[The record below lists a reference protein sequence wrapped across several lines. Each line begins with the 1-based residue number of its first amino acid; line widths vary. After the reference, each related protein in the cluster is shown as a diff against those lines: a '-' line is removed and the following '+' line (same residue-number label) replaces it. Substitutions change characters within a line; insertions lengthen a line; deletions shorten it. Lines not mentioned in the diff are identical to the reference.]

1 MGGGN
6 YLTRTARP
14 GDTKYRFRYKGIR
27 VRDLEASLRFY
38 TKVLGVKEHRRG
50 TMGHGGTYVALRSP
64 GSSQELE
71 LNYYPDGS
79 RFATEYRN
87 REELDHL
94 AFVVDDV
101 EAAFRDL
108 VKKGAGLAIDP
119 AHAKGTE
126 IYVKDPSGIWIELL
140 E

>member
-1 MGGGN
+1 M
-6 YLTRTARP
+6 LKSIAIT
-14 GDTKYRFRYKGIR
+14 
-27 VRDLEASLRFY
+27 
-38 TKVLGVKEHRRG
+38 
-50 TMGHGGTYVALRSP
+50 
-64 GSSQELE
+64 
-71 LNYYPDGS
+71 PDGN
-79 RFATEYRN
+79 RRYAEKAGLNLIDAYHAGFKKAEDVFDWCLQVKGLETATIYALSTENLARN